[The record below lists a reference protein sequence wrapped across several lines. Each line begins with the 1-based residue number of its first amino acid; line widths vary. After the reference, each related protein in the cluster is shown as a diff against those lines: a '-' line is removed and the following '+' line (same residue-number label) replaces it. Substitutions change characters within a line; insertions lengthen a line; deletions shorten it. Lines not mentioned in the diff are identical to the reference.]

1 MFYPVFQRPENF
13 TGILVR
19 TDGDPAALTA
29 SVKAALHDVDPGIP
43 LIAPSTMSEMVRQSI
58 ADRDLTMT
66 MLIVFA
72 GLALSL
78 ASLGV
83 YSVMAYSVTQRSAE
97 IGIRMALGARSTD
110 VQKMVIGQG
119 LRLAA
124 IGLAIGAAVAL
135 ALTSLMAALLFEVRA
150 TDPGIYL
157 AIAALLVVV
166 AVLASWIPSRRAA
179 GLDPSRALH
188 EA

>member
-1 MFYPVFQRPENF
+1 
-13 TGILVR
+13 
-19 TDGDPAALTA
+19 
-29 SVKAALHDVDPGIP
+29 
-43 LIAPSTMSEMVRQSI
+43 
-58 ADRDLTMT
+58 
-66 MLIVFA
+66 
-72 GLALSL
+72 
-78 ASLGV
+78 
-83 YSVMAYSVTQRSAE
+83 MAYSVTQRSAE

>member
-1 MFYPVFQRPENF
+1 
-13 TGILVR
+13 
-19 TDGDPAALTA
+19 
-29 SVKAALHDVDPGIP
+29 
-43 LIAPSTMSEMVRQSI
+43 
-58 ADRDLTMT
+58 
-66 MLIVFA
+66 
-72 GLALSL
+72 
-78 ASLGV
+78 
-83 YSVMAYSVTQRSAE
+83 
-97 IGIRMALGARSTD
+97 MALGARSTD

>member
-1 MFYPVFQRPENF
+1 
-13 TGILVR
+13 
-19 TDGDPAALTA
+19 
-29 SVKAALHDVDPGIP
+29 
-43 LIAPSTMSEMVRQSI
+43 
-58 ADRDLTMT
+58 
-66 MLIVFA
+66 
-72 GLALSL
+72 
-78 ASLGV
+78 
-83 YSVMAYSVTQRSAE
+83 MAYSVTQRSAE

-157 AIAALLVVV
+157 AIAALLVAV

>member
-1 MFYPVFQRPENF
+1 
-13 TGILVR
+13 
-19 TDGDPAALTA
+19 
-29 SVKAALHDVDPGIP
+29 
-43 LIAPSTMSEMVRQSI
+43 
-58 ADRDLTMT
+58 
-66 MLIVFA
+66 
-72 GLALSL
+72 
-78 ASLGV
+78 
-83 YSVMAYSVTQRSAE
+83 MAYSVTQRSAE
-97 IGIRMALGARSTD
+97 IGIRMALGARAFD

-119 LRLAA
+119 LGLAA
-124 IGLAIGAAVAL
+124 IGLAIGAAAAL

-157 AIAALLVVV
+157 AIAALLAGV

>member
-1 MFYPVFQRPENF
+1 
-13 TGILVR
+13 
-19 TDGDPAALTA
+19 
-29 SVKAALHDVDPGIP
+29 
-43 LIAPSTMSEMVRQSI
+43 
-58 ADRDLTMT
+58 MT

-97 IGIRMALGARSTD
+97 IGIRMALGARALD

-119 LRLAA
+119 LKLAA

-135 ALTSLMAALLFEVRA
+135 ALTSLMAALLFQVRA

-157 AIAALLVVV
+157 AIAALLVGV

-179 GLDPSRALH
+179 GLDPGRALH